1 MEERK
6 VDMFMMANS
15 KYLKGNQV
23 FKIREELLQID
34 DSKWGII
41 QSVQFKDPVVALVV
55 ALFGGGL
62 LGIDRF
68 MIGDTVLGIIK
79 LCTFGGFVLWALL
92 DILLIM
98 GAAKSNNTAKLRQV
112 MNQR

>member
-23 FKIREELLQID
+23 FKVREQLLQID
-34 DSKWGII
+34 DSQWGRI
-41 QSVQFKDPVVALVV
+41 QSVQFKDPVVPLVI
-55 ALFGGGL
+55 ALFGGGV

-68 MIGDTVLGIIK
+68 IIGDIVLGIIK
-79 LCTFGGFVLWALL
+79 LCTLGGFGFWALL

-98 GAAKSNNTAKLRQV
+98 GATKSNNTAKLLRV